1 MDHIHNDNL
10 LEAPLLLNIFSGLP
24 FARPLFDI
32 IDDLNQVIT
41 NFLNLI
47 IFSLINIF

>member
-10 LEAPLLLNIFSGLP
+10 LAAPLLLNIFFPGLP

-47 IFSLINIF
+47 IF